1 MCLPISVCQPGL
13 SKSVLDQLLTEL
25 CCSKSRPRR
34 CVCLPSTAR
43 DGIWPGYT
51 HGAKRS
57 GGFIADCCP
66 GSPPRLQP
74 QRGADGD
81 GRAPKSSRFHLSHL
95 PIKCTVSS
103 TTSQQ
108 PKKPPSITPSL
119 GSNLGR
125 LRGAQPPPSASS
137 WRIGRPQAW
146 FWRRFFGGALSGLVP
161 YLPVH
166 VAEHRVGAPPAEPA
180 RWLQFLWL
188 LQRPGKSSWLDAGAG
203 RTRVSLR
210 IRQKT

>member
-1 MCLPISVCQPGL
+1 MLPRVPTSPAATARGRWRWPSTKILPISP
-13 SKSVLDQLLTEL
+13 
-25 CCSKSRPRR
+25 
-34 CVCLPSTAR
+34 LPSPHKMHRQLR
-43 DGIWPGYT
+43 D
-51 HGAKRS
+51 
-57 GGFIADCCP
+57 
-66 GSPPRLQP
+66 QP
-74 QRGADGD
+74 A
-81 GRAPKSSRFHLSHL
+81 A
-95 PIKCTVSS
+95 
-103 TTSQQ
+103 
-108 PKKPPSITPSL
+108 KKPPAITPSL